1 MAEYKTP
8 GVYIE
13 EIPHLPPSIAS
24 VPTAIP
30 AFIGYTQKAPPEKD
44 PGSTISKPVK
54 INSIFQYELYYGKTI
69 LETDISVNIDLRQS
83 SNPFT
88 ITKAVNKPVYHMYYQ
103 LQMFFA
109 NGGGDCYIVSLG
121 GLTDGTN
128 ILAADFLVGLKE
140 IEKIRD
146 VTLISMP
153 DAVSLSSADYYSL
166 HHEAIDQC
174 VDLQDRFTVLDVW
187 EDDSPVAAGN
197 PPHDNIAT
205 MRNATISTQIE
216 DRKYAAVYYPR
227 IYAQIDYL
235 IDETKTKVTVIDV
248 KGTTVVDGKFLA
260 DVKQGFNNY
269 YSMALGAIADFNI
282 LLPVSP
288 SVLGV
293 YATVDDTRGVW
304 KAPANVGLSQAL
316 KPELDITNHD
326 QESLNVDAQDG
337 KSINV
342 IRSFPGRGSAIIW
355 GARTLLGND
364 NEWRY
369 VSVRRFFIMV
379 EQSVK
384 NATEQFVFEP
394 NDEHTWLRLKS
405 MIEIFLTQQWKGGA
419 LMGSSTKEAF
429 FVHIGLGQTMT
440 EEDIWAGRLIIQ
452 IGLAAVRPAEFI
464 ILQFMH
470 KMLSEV

>member
-54 INSIFQYELYYGKTI
+54 INSIFQYELYYGKTV
-69 LETDISVNIDLRQS
+69 LESDISVSIDLRQS

-88 ITKAVNKPVYHMYYQ
+88 ITKTVNKPVYHMYYQ

-109 NGGGDCYIVSLG
+109 NGGGDCYIVSVG
-121 GLTDGTN
+121 NLTDGTN
-128 ILAADFLVGLKE
+128 ILAANFLTGLEE
-140 IEKIRD
+140 IKKIRD

-153 DAVSLSSADYYSL
+153 DAVSLSAADYYSL

-187 EDDSPVAAGN
+187 EDDTPVAAGN

-248 KGTTVVDGKFLA
+248 KGTTVVDGKFLS

-269 YSMALGAIADFNI
+269 YSMALGAIADFNV

-405 MIEIFLTQQWKGGA
+405 MIEIFLTQQWKAGA
-419 LMGSSTKEAF
+419 LMGATTKEAY

>member
-13 EIPHLPPSIAS
+13 EIPHLPPSVAS

-30 AFIGYTQKAPPEKD
+30 AFIGYTQKAPPDKD
-44 PGSTISKPVK
+44 PGSPISKPVK
-54 INSIFQYELYYGKTI
+54 ISSIFEYELYYGTTI
-69 LETDISVNIDLRQS
+69 LETDITVLIDLRQS
-83 SNPFT
+83 SNPST
-88 ITKAVNKPVYHMYYQ
+88 VTKTVNKPVYHMYYQ
-103 LQMFFA
+103 LQMFYA
-109 NGGGDCYIVSLG
+109 NGGGDCYIVSVG
-121 GLTDGTN
+121 SLTDGSNIGKGDFTN
-128 ILAADFLVGLKE
+128 GLTEIL
-140 IEKIRD
+140 KIRD

-153 DAVSLSSADYYSL
+153 DAVHLGSDDYYSL
-166 HHEAIDQC
+166 QKAAIDQC
-174 VDLQDRFTVLDVW
+174 VLLQDRFTVMDVW
-187 EDDSPVAAGN
+187 IDDSPVAAGA

-216 DRKYAAVYYPR
+216 DRKYGAVYYPR
-227 IYAQIDYL
+227 IYSQVNYL
-235 IDETKTKVTVIDV
+235 RDETKVTVTIIDV
-248 KGTTVVDGKFLA
+248 NGNKVVDNKALA
-260 DVKQGFNNY
+260 SIKSGFNNY
-269 YSMALGAIADFNI
+269 YNMALNAIDDFTM

-293 YATVDDTRGVW
+293 YTTVDDTRGVW
-304 KAPANVGLSQAL
+304 KAPANVGLSNTV
-316 KPELDITNHD
+316 KPERDITNHD
-326 QESLNVDAQDG
+326 QESLNVDPQDG

-342 IRSFPGRGSAIIW
+342 IRSFPGRGSAIVW

-394 NDEHTWLRLKS
+394 NDEHTWLRLRS
-405 MIEIFLTQQWKGGA
+405 MIEIYLTRQWKDGA

-440 EEDIWAGRLIIQ
+440 EEDIWEGRLIIQ
-452 IGLAAVRPAEFI
+452 IGMAAVRPAEFI

-470 KMLSEV
+470 KMLSES